1 MMENQNTFDMTEN
14 IPDEKFQIIGLE
26 KDAEV
31 PVRPR
36 IGYWAD
42 AWRRFKEN
50 KVALVAGISLLV
62 LIFLSLI
69 HI

>member
-1 MMENQNTFDMTEN
+1 MENQNTFDMTEN

-36 IGYWAD
+36 IGYL
-42 AWRRFKEN
+42 K
-50 KVALVAGISLLV
+50 KIK
-62 LIFLSLI
+62 
-69 HI
+69 